1 MARVKLDLT
10 RDRELFAFIFARFI
24 DGEFTGLKEGYAL
37 NRAPTLEAA
46 DFLARQIRDEIRH
59 ARMYR
64 RLYEKLGLKNRAPR
78 SSPLMSAILT
88 PVTGRLWAEHCF
100 LDKAIGERWVL
111 YLMEWLSD
119 SVADR
124 LVVNNLK
131 AIAKDE
137 QTHIAFGEAETRCYA
152 TSPWRRYYLWGL
164 FLRVDVALTILFRL
178 THRFFKKRYG
188 SAAAKLLD
196 DFFIVTRGQ
205 VAEDIADLL
214 QVKNRR
220 SWLQLVV
227 CQLVF
232 IVRYPFVGWWRNPR
246 QNF

>member
-1 MARVKLDLT
+1 MARIKLDLV
-10 RDRELFAFIFARFI
+10 RDRELFAFVFARFI

-46 DFLARQIRDEIRH
+46 DFLARQVRDEIRH

-64 RLYEKLGLKNRAPR
+64 RLYEKLGYQNRAPR
-78 SSPLMSAILT
+78 SSPLMNAILT
-88 PVTGRLWAEHCF
+88 PITGRLWAEHCF
-100 LDKAIGERWVL
+100 LDKAVGERWVL
-111 YLMEWLSD
+111 YLMQWLIEN
-119 SVADR
+119 VADR
-124 LVVNNLK
+124 LVANNLK

-137 QTHIAFGEAETRCYA
+137 ETHIAFGETETRRYA

-164 FLRVDVALTILFRL
+164 FLRVDAALTILFRMTRKL
-178 THRFFKKRYG
+178 FKKRYG
-188 SAAAKLLD
+188 AEAAILLSEFFVSA
-196 DFFIVTRGQ
+196 REQ
-205 VAEDIADLL
+205 VGHEIADLL

-232 IVRYPFVGWWRNPR
+232 IVRFPFVGWFRNPR
-246 QNF
+246 QSF